1 YYVRAAF
8 KPHTQISYFY
18 FFLRPR
24 TISLSD
30 DFLPRRVFLPSVGL
44 PQGDIGEGIPIGARP
59 SPPPCGGSLGFITEP
74 RTVGRIPF
82 HLERP
87 ALRSLTSSCWIL
99 PTCPIVARQVE
110 RIIRTSPDLNLI
122 NTYLPSLPNTCA
134 LAPAER
140 AICPPLPGFNS
151 ML

>member
-1 YYVRAAF
+1 
-8 KPHTQISYFY
+8 
-18 FFLRPR
+18 
-24 TISLSD
+24 
-30 DFLPRRVFLPSVGL
+30 
-44 PQGDIGEGIPIGARP
+44 QGAIREVIPIGACP
-59 SPPPCGGSLGFITEP
+59 SPPHCGLSLGFITEP
-74 RTVGRIPF
+74 RTVGRISF

-87 ALRSLTSSCWIL
+87 ALPTLTSSCWIL

-151 ML
+151 ILWITVPTGIFCSGSALPTLISASAPLSSV